1 LGDLLENWVTVFTA
15 RHGKNVLSFSASRR
29 SVNAAIHC
37 TRIIQILDNL
47 LANAMTFHDSD
58 MPITLNVKRVRAQ
71 VQISLADEGP
81 GLPAGKEER
90 IFDRF
95 YTERPAS
102 EGFGHHSGLGLSI
115 ARQIAIAHGGQLVA
129 ENDKN
134 GGAVFTLTLPLAD
147 KP

>member
-1 LGDLLENWVTVFTA
+1 
-15 RHGKNVLSFSASRR
+15 
-29 SVNAAIHC
+29 
-37 TRIIQILDNL
+37 
-47 LANAMTFHDSD
+47 MTFHDSD
-58 MPITLNVKRVRAQ
+58 MPITLTVKRVRAQ
-71 VQISLADEGP
+71 VQISLADKGP
-81 GLPAGKEER
+81 GLPAGNEER

-102 EGFGHHSGLGLSI
+102 EGFGYHSGLGLSI

-147 KP
+147 QS